1 MTCNLANFRIE
12 EFIVDKFPHDPY
24 CGVGCLKPGDIV
36 ELYAQAFHL
45 GGSEECTCATV
56 AFSLN
61 GVEIDRREV
70 CLIAISGRTSYW
82 GAYSYLEATTT
93 YIIKNPGVHNFCAE
107 VVSVR

>member
-1 MTCNLANFRIE
+1 MTCNVANFRIE
-12 EFIVDKFPHDPY
+12 EFTVDKFPHDPY
-24 CGVGCLKPGDIV
+24 GNIKPGDIV
-36 ELYAQAFHL
+36 ELYAQALHL

-70 CLIAISGRTSYW
+70 CLIAISGRISYW

-93 YIIKNPGVHNFCAE
+93 YIIKNSGVHNFCAG